1 MASQRVFKIFFT
13 QGSPKGA
20 FGAPQDLY
28 TFVLHS
34 SGAENLKNL
43 ERTQGKDLGGSI
55 VIVANNTYL
64 ESPQKLFPQP
74 LHSLPE
80 VTLES
85 RHLAG
90 DRAHWPEGPEA
101 RHTIP
106 IIRQDS

>member
-1 MASQRVFKIFFT
+1 MASQRVFKIFSHKDPLRELLGLPRISTPLF
-13 QGSPKGA
+13 SIA
-20 FGAPQDLY
+20 V
-28 TFVLHS
+28 VLK
-34 SGAENLKNL
+34 NLKNL

-55 VIVANNTYL
+55 VIVANSTYL